1 MVSPTSLRTEPMSIL
16 EALIYIVRFPYEAG
30 KQLDEESGVSQSE
43 EDRKSRRFWKWFAW
57 IATAIILGVPLALG
71 ILWLIL
77 TH

>member
-1 MVSPTSLRTEPMSIL
+1 MVSPTNLRTGHMSIL

-30 KQLDEESGVSQSE
+30 KKLDEESRVGQSE
-43 EDRKSRRFWKWFAW
+43 EDRKSRQFWKWFAW
-57 IATAIILGVPLALG
+57 IATAIILSVPLAIL